1 MPEISDSE
9 KYPHSSSSPIT
20 YPNRSQ
26 SPSSSSEPSVTN
38 QVHPASGVKNF
49 AYAMGELDDSCEY
62 SGGKAFFS
70 SSGSKSVN
78 ESSLQ
83 RVEPACIRDRRALA
97 PAGLEQRELR

>member
-1 MPEISDSE
+1 MSAISDNE

-49 AYAMGELDDSCEY
+49 AYYA
-62 SGGKAFFS
+62 
-70 SSGSKSVN
+70 SVP
-78 ESSLQ
+78 
-83 RVEPACIRDRRALA
+83 VMFC
-97 PAGLEQRELR
+97 